1 MLDHL
6 RLTWLE
12 RIALKMLARS
22 PRVGLLV
29 LKPYGSRLAFIAKD
43 QHDPIDIVET
53 EPLSMQLERLY
64 HQPSYG
70 EEE

>member
-12 RIALKMLARS
+12 RWALRKLARS

-29 LKPYGSRLAFIAKD
+29 LKPFGSRLAFIAKD
-43 QHDPIDIVET
+43 TRDPIDFT
-53 EPLSMQLERLY
+53 DDEPISLQLERLY
-64 HQPSYG
+64 HQPSFG